1 MKFGKIRIEDG
12 QLIYIRHMIWNHM
25 PCKDI
30 VWAYKRREMTQE
42 GSTGNILVKQVV
54 SYFLV
59 IFTRR
64 QKQYEFS
71 MSEKEVDD
79 CISLLCAL
87 NQDMVVGFPQGSRVP
102 LQSQNNTRDLGG
114 YITTNGKYILP
125 QRLLRSGDLYHL
137 SNADKEL
144 LVNEY
149 KLKTVID
156 LRSDAE
162 REERPDTIL
171 KGVEY
176 YHVPVFE
183 EELAGIS
190 RENISIRNA
199 VSAMGDSPSDFL
211 LKQYEKFV
219 TDQMCVKQYAKFFN
233 ILLHHEHGAILWHC
247 SAGKDRA
254 GIATALL
261 MSALGVSRKMIRED
275 YKNSNRYLAED
286 KEYVIRYLE
295 TKTIV
300 DGRILELVSA
310 MYGVQEAYLNKVF
323 KTIDERYGSMSQFL
337 RKQMYLT
344 PRSIDE
350 LKKKYLI

>member
-30 VWAYKRREMTQE
+30 VWAYKRREMVQD
-42 GSTGNILVKQVV
+42 GMSGNGLSKQMV

-71 MSEKEVDD
+71 MSEKEVND

-87 NQDMVVGFPQGSRVP
+87 NPDMVTGFPQGGRVP

-114 YITTNGKYILP
+114 YTASNGRYILP

-144 LVNEY
+144 LVDEY
-149 KLKTVID
+149 KVRTVID
-156 LRSDAE
+156 LRSDME

-183 EELAGIS
+183 ESLVGIS
-190 RENISIRNA
+190 RENNGIMDAI
-199 VSAMGDSPSDFL
+199 SAMGDTPSEFM

-233 ILLHHEHGAILWHC
+233 ILLHHENGAVLWHC

-261 MSALGVSRKMIRED
+261 MSALGVQRKTIRED
-275 YKNSNRYLAED
+275 YRNSNRFLAED
-286 KEYVIRYLE
+286 REYAIRYLE

-300 DGRILELVSA
+300 DGRVMELVGA
-310 MYGVQEAYLNKVF
+310 MYHVQEAYLNRVF
-323 KTIDERYGSMSQFL
+323 KIIDERYGSMSQFL

-344 PRSIDE
+344 PRSIEE
-350 LKKKYLI
+350 LKKKFLI